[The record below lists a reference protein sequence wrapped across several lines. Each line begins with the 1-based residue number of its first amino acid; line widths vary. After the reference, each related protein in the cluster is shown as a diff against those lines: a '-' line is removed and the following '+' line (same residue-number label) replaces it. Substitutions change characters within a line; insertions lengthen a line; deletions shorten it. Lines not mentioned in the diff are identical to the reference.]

1 MSSFSP
7 GMAGSGCRAFLVRD
21 DIEPVT
27 SDILRPSDDPSDS
40 IVLELLLP
48 GVAGRGRPAML
59 SVLDG
64 SLGLLEPFCEEDV
77 VGVANDD
84 EEEGVAVVGGAL
96 GRSHD
101 DCPVCGL

>member
-7 GMAGSGCRAFLVRD
+7 GMAGSGCCAFLVRGN
-21 DIEPVT
+21 IEPVT
-27 SDILRPSDDPSDS
+27 SDILRALDDTSSPA
-40 IVLELLLP
+40 LELLP

-64 SLGLLEPFCEEDV
+64 SLGLLEPFCEEDA

>member
-1 MSSFSP
+1 
-7 GMAGSGCRAFLVRD
+7 MAGSGCCAFLVRD
-21 DIEPVT
+21 DIHVEPVT
-27 SDILRPSDDPSDS
+27 SDILRPLDDPSDS
-40 IVLELLLP
+40 TVLELLLP

-64 SLGLLEPFCEEDV
+64 SLGLLEPFCEEDA

-84 EEEGVAVVGGAL
+84 EEGVAVVGGAL
-96 GRSHD
+96 GRSHE

>member
-1 MSSFSP
+1 
-7 GMAGSGCRAFLVRD
+7 MAGSGCCAFLVRG

-27 SDILRPSDDPSDS
+27 SDILRDFDDSSP
-40 IVLELLLP
+40 ILELP
-48 GVAGRGRPAML
+48 GVAGKGRPCML

-64 SLGLLEPFCEEDV
+64 SLGLFEPFCEEGV
-77 VGVANDD
+77 VGVAND
-84 EEEGVAVVGGAL
+84 EGVVVGGAL